1 MPPRKF
7 YYADTV
13 QIDSGRYDDHQ
24 KHLAMVAST
33 RINTKDGRWPRVVY
47 EVACE
52 CGTTLR
58 PEASSMH
65 LIERPSLP
73 IKQNIRAWQARV
85 FVETVN
91 RTKEGPPPPY
101 DYITAARELI
111 SGLSEK
117 EKYILVHRYGL
128 EGASGE
134 TYTEIGGM
142 LDLSGERIRQI
153 EQAVMIKLRRPL

>member
-1 MPPRKF
+1 
-7 YYADTV
+7 
-13 QIDSGRYDDHQ
+13 
-24 KHLAMVAST
+24 
-33 RINTKDGRWPRVVY
+33 
-47 EVACE
+47 
-52 CGTTLR
+52 
-58 PEASSMH
+58 MH

-73 IKQNIRAWQARV
+73 IKQLIRAWQARV

-91 RTKEGPPPPY
+91 HTKEGPPPPY

-117 EKYILVHRYGL
+117 EKYFLIHRYGL

-153 EQAVMIKLRRPL
+153 EAKALRKLRHPTRSRKLRDFLE